1 MTVATQVDTEPGLPV
16 GFTFSHLTVFARGCL
31 PNLNQLAHVASN
43 ICVVLVGGQLRW
55 AMA

>member
-16 GFTFSHLTVFARGCL
+16 GFTFSRLTAFARGCL
-31 PNLNQLAHVASN
+31 PNLSQLAHAASN
-43 ICVVLVGGQLRW
+43 ICVVRVSGQLRW